1 MRNSV
6 HFAPPSAER
15 LWRFTSGTQMAL
27 GLPGSNAGGC
37 GVCAR
42 SSSTHS
48 HVSPP
53 SLERAIAP
61 CSTPANSVLLF
72 GCSMTY
78 ETTRSLSFL
87 PDSFQLLPP
96 SVDRH
101 TPPPSAAQ
109 RAAAVAAG
117 LRTRPTCVA
126 RVPLSRPAGERV
138 ALSLAK
144 GRVRGT
150 FLATGNGQ
158 RATHFALFVALFT
171 SASLFGSLAYA
182 WRYIL

>member
-1 MRNSV
+1 MRKSV
-6 HFAPPSAER
+6 HFPPPSAER

-27 GLPGSNAGGC
+27 GLAGSNAGGC

-101 TPPPSAAQ
+101 TPPPCVDTHSRSGFAGSRASDETFPKYGPSDFQEAA
-109 RAAAVAAG
+109 REVDAMSRSTVMARFINHSIELPVAG
-117 LRTRPTCVA
+117 CQ
-126 RVPLSRPAGERV
+126 
-138 ALSLAK
+138 LSLLPNC
-144 GRVRGT
+144 GVG
-150 FLATGNGQ
+150 L
-158 RATHFALFVALFT
+158 
-171 SASLFGSLAYA
+171 
-182 WRYIL
+182 